1 MDSDSEHSSS
11 EEELRE
17 MLRKD
22 QNIDDK
28 NKGLLNKQSIPQ
40 KKDIN
45 INYTTENLFS
55 RIFFNWSKIAMEIS
69 NQRILKTSDVC
80 ALQKYQS
87 TRYNIKNIQEIYN
100 KYSKEKIKYPL
111 VYSIFLVHKGL
122 LFYLLF
128 LDVTSMILDYL
139 RMFFFSKI
147 LTIFSE
153 QKFFIKNRTYYDI
166 FFEFKFNIVES
177 TISFIIIKFIRAIM
191 LNHLD
196 FNNIILQEKITNEM
210 TSLLY
215 EKILKG
221 STATNLSNKGE
232 GEKLNLIEVDA
243 EEIGSLFYLGP
254 FFFTA
259 PIKIGISIY
268 FLFKLLGY
276 RFFYAI
282 IALIILMFLILILQI
297 IYVKNLEIL
306 LKYKD
311 NRMKIVT
318 FVFQMLKNIKLNGWD
333 EEFIKR
339 IKIKRDDELLYTKK
353 NLNIE
358 IIRFV
363 LTSNINLLLMVIAL
377 GVYITSNNKLE
388 ISVLFTSFQ
397 LVNSITFP
405 IMLIPTFF
413 NQIFKDLLSI
423 QRLQNYLFTRE
434 YQDKEKYKNIDE
446 FNNNG
451 ILVNFEK
458 INFGIHAPT
467 SCMQVGG
474 TDETIRERLKSA
486 KSFDFEKNN
495 IDTKLYLNENENNN
509 SENEKELDIIKIDH
523 NNKNIEFE
531 SKSYL
536 LKDITF
542 SIKKGEFIAIL
553 GPTGSGKSCLLN
565 AILNNYFPYFKSNT
579 SKLILNGEVSYA
591 NQQPW
596 VMTDT
601 VKNNIIFNNL
611 FDEDKYDKI
620 VSVCELEND
629 FLNFPNGDKTEI
641 NSTNANVS
649 GGQKARI
656 SLARCLYKDA
666 DLYLLDDPL
675 SSVDSKVGN
684 KIFEK
689 AFVKY
694 LKNKARILVTNELNN
709 LSSVDKIVYME
720 NKKIIFVGSF
730 DEFNKTFGSKNME
743 IESNSDDNTKYDKQ
757 AIKVRQYLRRNSSH
771 KNLVDLQKLEELKD
785 DKKSEIHNI
794 SNNPLTQLNKLKK
807 KNVSLDTYITFI
819 KLQGGVLIFF
829 ILIIFVILSQVIES
843 YRRLFA
849 TSLTKTSKEL
859 ESQEQDNNNS
869 ELNLDLKN
877 KFITYAEIS
886 LGGILCNC
894 LVEFIVTRTTIHS
907 LRKVHE
913 DMINKLVRAPINLF
927 HDIVPIGQ
935 ILNRLTKDTELI
947 EGIIK
952 TVNVAIKILFT
963 IFANIGIC
971 YLYNKYILYVSP
983 FLFMAFLYVTNYYIS
998 AQRNL
1003 VRLHRVSYSP
1013 ILTIASETIRGVD
1026 TIRTAHAEEDCRS
1039 KIYKRLDDH
1048 FGVHL
1053 YIEGSKGWYNITLRI
1068 ISNIF
1073 FGIIISFM
1081 GYYSEFYSAQ
1091 AMAIVLQGLEDLIES
1106 VLNGVR
1112 IYTTLEMTMIG
1123 LERCETITKIQTE
1136 RKPIE
1141 DITQKLKREKWPKL
1155 GKINFK
1161 NYFTNYRPDTP
1172 EILKNIN
1179 LEINPGDKVGIVG
1192 RTGSGK
1198 SSMVLALSRILEP
1211 KKGKIDI
1218 DEYDLQN
1225 IDLDFLRQSLSIV
1238 PQETFIIEGTL
1249 RDNIDP
1255 LNKYKDEDIIKIL
1268 NDFSLF
1274 KNLNDKEKLN
1284 LVIKEAGKNLSNGQ
1298 KQLICFARALI
1309 KGNKIIILDEATSS
1323 LDIETEKIIQEN
1335 LEKYLKDVT
1344 MIMITH
1350 HIHMV
1355 KNFKKIIV
1363 IEQGRIVES
1372 GDYDSL
1378 LKNKRSHFYSLYEES
1393 RKK

>member
-1 MDSDSEHSSS
+1 MDSDSDHSSS

-22 QNIDDK
+22 QNIDSK
-28 NKGLLNKQSIPQ
+28 NKGLLNRKNSHT

-45 INYTTENLFS
+45 INYTTESLFS
-55 RIFFNWSKIAMEIS
+55 RIFFNWSKLAMQIS

-80 ALQKYQS
+80 ALQNYQS
-87 TRYNIKNIQEIYN
+87 TRYNIKNMQEMYN
-100 KYSKEKIKYPL
+100 KYANKKNKYPL

-122 LFYLLF
+122 LCYLLF
-128 LDVTSMILDYL
+128 LDITTMILDYL

-153 QKFFIKNRTYYDI
+153 QKFFIKNRTFTDI
-166 FFEFKFNIVES
+166 IFEYKFNIVES
-177 TISFIIIKFIRAIM
+177 TLIFIIIKFIRAIM

-196 FNNIILQEKITNEM
+196 FQNIILSEKITNEM

-232 GEKLNLIEVDA
+232 GEKLNLIEQDA

-254 FFFTA
+254 FVFTA

-268 FLFKLLGY
+268 FLFRLLGY

-297 IYVKNLEIL
+297 IYVRNLEIL

-363 LTSNINLLLMVIAL
+363 LNSNINLLLMIIAL
-377 GVYITSNNKLE
+377 GVYVTSNDKLE

-397 LVNSITFP
+397 LVNSMTFP

-413 NQIFKDLLSI
+413 NQIFKNILSI
-423 QRLQNYLFTRE
+423 QRLQNYLFTGE
-434 YQDKEKYKNIDE
+434 HQDKEKYKNLDE
-446 FNNNG
+446 FNNDG
-451 ILVNFEK
+451 ILVKFEK
-458 INFGIHAPT
+458 INFGMSESGLGVEPKVEKVLKEI
-467 SCMQVGG
+467 
-474 TDETIRERLKSA
+474 KSA
-486 KSFDFEKNN
+486 KSFEYEMKN
-495 IDTKLYLNENENNN
+495 IDVKLYLNESN
-509 SENEKELDIIKIDH
+509 SENEKELDSSFE
-523 NNKNIEFE
+523 IEP
-531 SKSYL
+531 KSYL

-565 AILNNYFPYFKSNT
+565 AILNNYFPHFINNS

-601 VKNNIIFNNL
+601 VKNNIIFNNP
-611 FDEDKYDKI
+611 FDENKYDKI

-629 FLNFPNGDKTEI
+629 FNQFPSGDKTEI

-684 KIFEK
+684 KIFQK

-771 KNLVDLQKLEELKD
+771 KNLVDLEKLEELKD

-819 KLQGGVLIFF
+819 KLQGGVFIFF
-829 ILIIFVILSQVIES
+829 ILIIFVILSQIIES

-849 TSLTKTSKEL
+849 KSLTKTSKDI
-859 ESQEQDNNNS
+859 ESQNNDNDNDK
-869 ELNLDLKN
+869 LNLDLKN
-877 KFITYAEIS
+877 KFISYAEIS
-886 LGGILCNC
+886 LCGILCNC

-952 TVNVAIKILFT
+952 TVNIAIKILFT

-983 FLFMAFLYVTNYYIS
+983 FLFMACLYVTKYYIS

-1026 TIRTAHAEEDCRS
+1026 TIRVAHAEEDCRS

-1053 YIEGSKGWYNITLRI
+1053 YIEGSKHWYNITLRI

-1073 FGIIISFM
+1073 FAIIISFM
-1081 GYYSEFYSAQ
+1081 GFYSDFYSAQ

-1106 VLNGVR
+1106 LLNGVK

-1141 DITQKLKREKWPKL
+1141 DMTEKLKKEKWPKL
-1155 GKINFK
+1155 GKINFQE
-1161 NYFTNYRPDTP
+1161 YFANYRPDTP
-1172 EILKNIN
+1172 DILKNIN
-1179 LEINPGDKVGIVG
+1179 LEINSGDKVGIVG

-1198 SSMVLALSRILEP
+1198 SSLVLALSRILEP
-1211 KKGKIDI
+1211 KKGKINI
-1218 DEYDLQN
+1218 DEIDLQN
-1225 IDLDFLRQSLSIV
+1225 VDLDFLRQSLSIV

-1255 LNKYKDEDIIKIL
+1255 LNIYKDEDIIKIL
-1268 NDFSLF
+1268 DDFALF
-1274 KNLNDKEKLN
+1274 NNLKGKEKLN
-1284 LVIKEAGKNLSNGQ
+1284 LIIKESGKNLSNGQ

-1335 LEKYLKDVT
+1335 MEKYLKNVT
-1344 MIMITH
+1344 IIMITH

-1363 IEQGRIVES
+1363 VEQGRIVES

>member
-153 QKFFIKNRTYYDI
+153 QKFFIKKRTYYDI

-177 TISFIIIKFIRAIM
+177 TISFIIIKFIRSIM

-434 YQDKEKYKNIDE
+434 HQDKEKYKNIDE

-467 SCMQVGG
+467 SCMKVGG

-509 SENEKELDIIKIDH
+509 PENEKELDIIKIDH

-849 TSLTKTSKEL
+849 TSLTKTTKEL
-859 ESQEQDNNNS
+859 ESQEQDNNNA

-952 TVNVAIKILFT
+952 TVNLAIKILFT

-983 FLFMAFLYVTNYYIS
+983 FLFMAFL
-998 AQRNL
+998 
-1003 VRLHRVSYSP
+1003 
-1013 ILTIASETIRGVD
+1013 
-1026 TIRTAHAEEDCRS
+1026 
-1039 KIYKRLDDH
+1039 
-1048 FGVHL
+1048 
-1053 YIEGSKGWYNITLRI
+1053 
-1068 ISNIF
+1068 
-1073 FGIIISFM
+1073 
-1081 GYYSEFYSAQ
+1081 
-1091 AMAIVLQGLEDLIES
+1091 
-1106 VLNGVR
+1106 
-1112 IYTTLEMTMIG
+1112 
-1123 LERCETITKIQTE
+1123 
-1136 RKPIE
+1136 
-1141 DITQKLKREKWPKL
+1141 
-1155 GKINFK
+1155 
-1161 NYFTNYRPDTP
+1161 
-1172 EILKNIN
+1172 
-1179 LEINPGDKVGIVG
+1179 
-1192 RTGSGK
+1192 
-1198 SSMVLALSRILEP
+1198 
-1211 KKGKIDI
+1211 
-1218 DEYDLQN
+1218 
-1225 IDLDFLRQSLSIV
+1225 
-1238 PQETFIIEGTL
+1238 
-1249 RDNIDP
+1249 
-1255 LNKYKDEDIIKIL
+1255 
-1268 NDFSLF
+1268 
-1274 KNLNDKEKLN
+1274 
-1284 LVIKEAGKNLSNGQ
+1284 
-1298 KQLICFARALI
+1298 
-1309 KGNKIIILDEATSS
+1309 
-1323 LDIETEKIIQEN
+1323 
-1335 LEKYLKDVT
+1335 
-1344 MIMITH
+1344 
-1350 HIHMV
+1350 
-1355 KNFKKIIV
+1355 
-1363 IEQGRIVES
+1363 
-1372 GDYDSL
+1372 
-1378 LKNKRSHFYSLYEES
+1378 
-1393 RKK
+1393 

>member
-153 QKFFIKNRTYYDI
+153 QKFFIKNRTYYNI

-221 STATNLSNKGE
+221 NTATNLSNKGE

-259 PIKIGISIY
+259 PIKIGISFY

-276 RFFYAI
+276 KFFYAI

-297 IYVKNLEIL
+297 IYVKNLKIL

-467 SCMQVGG
+467 SCMQVVG
-474 TDETIRERLKSA
+474 TDETIRERLKNA

-601 VKNNIIFNNL
+601 VKNNIIFNNP

-629 FLNFPNGDKTEI
+629 FVNFPNGDKTEI

-771 KNLVDLQKLEELKD
+771 KNLVDLEKLEELKD

-849 TSLTKTSKEL
+849 TSLTKTTKEL
-859 ESQEQDNNNS
+859 ESQEQDNNNA

-952 TVNVAIKILFT
+952 TVNLAIKILFT

-1081 GYYSEFYSAQ
+1081 GYYSDFYSAQ

-1335 LEKYLKDVT
+1335 LEKYFKDVT

>member
-434 YQDKEKYKNIDE
+434 HQDKEKYKNIDE

-474 TDETIRERLKSA
+474 TDKTILERLKSA

-509 SENEKELDIIKIDH
+509 SENEKELDIIKIGH

-565 AILNNYFPYFKSNT
+565 AILNNYFPYFKSNF
-579 SKLILNGEVSYA
+579 
-591 NQQPW
+591 
-596 VMTDT
+596 
-601 VKNNIIFNNL
+601 KNNI
-611 FDEDKYDKI
+611 
-620 VSVCELEND
+620 
-629 FLNFPNGDKTEI
+629 
-641 NSTNANVS
+641 
-649 GGQKARI
+649 
-656 SLARCLYKDA
+656 
-666 DLYLLDDPL
+666 
-675 SSVDSKVGN
+675 
-684 KIFEK
+684 
-689 AFVKY
+689 
-694 LKNKARILVTNELNN
+694 
-709 LSSVDKIVYME
+709 
-720 NKKIIFVGSF
+720 
-730 DEFNKTFGSKNME
+730 
-743 IESNSDDNTKYDKQ
+743 
-757 AIKVRQYLRRNSSH
+757 
-771 KNLVDLQKLEELKD
+771 
-785 DKKSEIHNI
+785 
-794 SNNPLTQLNKLKK
+794 
-807 KNVSLDTYITFI
+807 
-819 KLQGGVLIFF
+819 
-829 ILIIFVILSQVIES
+829 
-843 YRRLFA
+843 
-849 TSLTKTSKEL
+849 
-859 ESQEQDNNNS
+859 
-869 ELNLDLKN
+869 
-877 KFITYAEIS
+877 
-886 LGGILCNC
+886 
-894 LVEFIVTRTTIHS
+894 
-907 LRKVHE
+907 
-913 DMINKLVRAPINLF
+913 
-927 HDIVPIGQ
+927 
-935 ILNRLTKDTELI
+935 
-947 EGIIK
+947 
-952 TVNVAIKILFT
+952 
-963 IFANIGIC
+963 
-971 YLYNKYILYVSP
+971 
-983 FLFMAFLYVTNYYIS
+983 
-998 AQRNL
+998 
-1003 VRLHRVSYSP
+1003 
-1013 ILTIASETIRGVD
+1013 
-1026 TIRTAHAEEDCRS
+1026 
-1039 KIYKRLDDH
+1039 
-1048 FGVHL
+1048 
-1053 YIEGSKGWYNITLRI
+1053 
-1068 ISNIF
+1068 
-1073 FGIIISFM
+1073 
-1081 GYYSEFYSAQ
+1081 
-1091 AMAIVLQGLEDLIES
+1091 
-1106 VLNGVR
+1106 
-1112 IYTTLEMTMIG
+1112 
-1123 LERCETITKIQTE
+1123 
-1136 RKPIE
+1136 
-1141 DITQKLKREKWPKL
+1141 KW
-1155 GKINFK
+1155 
-1161 NYFTNYRPDTP
+1161 
-1172 EILKNIN
+1172 
-1179 LEINPGDKVGIVG
+1179 
-1192 RTGSGK
+1192 
-1198 SSMVLALSRILEP
+1198 
-1211 KKGKIDI
+1211 
-1218 DEYDLQN
+1218 
-1225 IDLDFLRQSLSIV
+1225 
-1238 PQETFIIEGTL
+1238 
-1249 RDNIDP
+1249 
-1255 LNKYKDEDIIKIL
+1255 
-1268 NDFSLF
+1268 
-1274 KNLNDKEKLN
+1274 
-1284 LVIKEAGKNLSNGQ
+1284 
-1298 KQLICFARALI
+1298 
-1309 KGNKIIILDEATSS
+1309 
-1323 LDIETEKIIQEN
+1323 
-1335 LEKYLKDVT
+1335 
-1344 MIMITH
+1344 
-1350 HIHMV
+1350 
-1355 KNFKKIIV
+1355 
-1363 IEQGRIVES
+1363 
-1372 GDYDSL
+1372 
-1378 LKNKRSHFYSLYEES
+1378 
-1393 RKK
+1393 